1 MRLRRQAGCQ
11 VAANC
16 GGPFPVVSSEESRL
30 ILAVVDVEGAV
41 WTLLEGE
48 EVERC
53 FDKMLLNNSDFM
65 YAKIVFEKR

>member
-1 MRLRRQAGCQ
+1 
-11 VAANC
+11 
-16 GGPFPVVSSEESRL
+16 VSSEESRL

-41 WTLLEGE
+41 WTLLEDE

-65 YAKIVFEKR
+65 CVKIVFEKR